1 MSRKKKTQTV
11 GYWYQ
16 MGLHMG
22 LCHGPVDEISEITI
36 DDKVAWTG
44 SMTASG
50 NTSIVAPS
58 LFGGQ
63 EKEGGV
69 LGTLTVAMG
78 EPTQTKNSYLVSK
91 LGSLIPAFR
100 GICAFIFYGDISAN
114 TTYIKPWTTKLKRIK
129 KCWQNDTVWY
139 EEKAE
144 IGINMNP
151 AHIIYQCLTDAE
163 WGMSHPISGIDDTN
177 FRLAADK
184 LHTEGFGLS
193 LMWNQQSTIQQFI
206 QIICDHINGAL
217 KVDPITGKF
226 QLKLIRADYD
236 PDDLPVFN
244 QTNISQLQSFQ
255 RAGWGET
262 VNEITLIYTNETT
275 RQEASITVHDLSNIQ
290 AQGQVVN
297 QKVTYTGIASDALA
311 QKVAMRELLSRST
324 PLSKLK
330 FTVNRTAW
338 NLLQGDVFKFAWPK
352 LGITTLIM
360 RVVNVSTGTLE
371 NSLITVDAV
380 EDVFGLPNGSY
391 ASNQGSEWTPP
402 NTETGAS
409 TLRKFIEATYY
420 DIATTMTTADL
431 EATDANEGYAVMFS
445 HYDNPLALDYK
456 LKTRIGSS
464 GDFVQ
469 VDSGPHCAVANA
481 WSLDTLEEYTTTSIN
496 TIVGNLSLFEIG
508 NYLICEDEYMR
519 VDIIDIINNEITVAR
534 GVIDTVPKR
543 HPANALVYFAEG
555 FGSVDGTA
563 YLDGEEIEAKVIT
576 ETPASV
582 LDESDA
588 PIDSLTIA
596 ARQNLPY
603 PPAKIRINGGYNPDS
618 VTGEIT
624 ITWAHRNRLQQ
635 TVSLLAQDDD
645 SVTPEDGVTYN
656 INVYKNLVSP
666 VLCRSVTG
674 LTGTS
679 YTYPI
684 DEELADCGGTV
695 TYLSLEIFCSRDGLN
710 SLQKHRFTFERIYT
724 GWGFDWG
731 NNWGGN

>member
-1 MSRKKKTQTV
+1 MSKKKKTQTV
-11 GYWYQ
+11 GYWYS

-36 DDKVAWTG
+36 DDKVAFSG
-44 SMTASG
+44 SITANGSVTI
-50 NTSIVAPS
+50 NKPS
-58 LFGGQ
+58 LFGGE

-69 LGTLTVAMG
+69 VGTLYVEMG
-78 EPTQTKNSYLVSK
+78 EPTQAKNSYLVSK
-91 LGSLIPAFR
+91 LGSFIPAFR
-100 GICAFIFYGDISAN
+100 GICALVFNGKICAN
-114 TTYIKPWTTKLKRIK
+114 TTYIKPWTTTLKRIK
-129 KCWQNDTVWY
+129 KDWQNDTVWY
-139 EEKAE
+139 EAKAE

-163 WGMSHPISGIDDTN
+163 WGMSHPTSGIDDTN

-297 QKVTYTGIASDALA
+297 QKVTFTGIASDALA

-338 NLLQGDVFKFAWPK
+338 NSLQGDVFKFAWPK

-371 NSLITVDAV
+371 NSLITVEAV

-391 ASNQGSEWTPP
+391 ASNQGNEWTPP

-431 EATDANEGYAVMFS
+431 DATDANEGYAVMFS

-603 PPAKIRINGGYNPDS
+603 PPAKIRINGEYNPDS

>member
-11 GYWYQ
+11 GYWYS

-22 LCHGPVDEISEITI
+22 LCHGPVDEVSEITI
-36 DDKVAWTG
+36 DDKVAFSG
-44 SMTASG
+44 SITANGSVTI
-50 NTSIVAPS
+50 NKPS
-58 LFGGQ
+58 LFGGE

-69 LGTLTVAMG
+69 VGTLYVEMG
-78 EPTQTKNSYLVSK
+78 EPTQAKNSYLVSK
-91 LGSLIPAFR
+91 LGSVIPAFR
-100 GICAFIFYGDISAN
+100 GICALVFNGKICAN
-114 TTYIKPWTTKLKRIK
+114 TTYIKPWTTTLKRIK
-129 KCWQNDTVWY
+129 KDWQNDTVWY
-139 EEKAE
+139 EAKAE

-163 WGMSHPISGIDDTN
+163 WGMSHPTSGIDDTN

-226 QLKLIRADYD
+226 QLKLIRAGYD

-391 ASNQGSEWTPP
+391 ASNQGNEWTPP

-431 EATDANEGYAVMFS
+431 DATDANEGYAVMFS

-555 FGSVDGTA
+555 FGAVDGTA

-596 ARQNLPY
+596 ARQNRPY
-603 PPAKIRINGGYNPDS
+603 PPAKIRINGGYNPGLVS
-618 VTGEIT
+618 GEIT